1 MTRVAIT
8 GASGFV
14 GSMLA
19 RHFEDAGWDVTRLS
33 HSATTSDTSTVQFR
47 LGEDVAPDVFRTR
60 QISALVHCAYDF
72 RPANPAEIH
81 RVNVEGSRKLLEA
94 AKDGGVERIA
104 VMSSIS
110 AFEGAT
116 SKYGR
121 AKLEIEAAALSVGAL
136 VVRSGLVYGDGPATA
151 GGLFGS
157 LAKSVERR
165 VVPLIDG
172 GKHPQY
178 LIHEEDLW
186 LLLKGFL
193 EGEVLDPGKPVV
205 AAASKAWSLR
215 DLLAELARRQGRHP
229 RFVAVPWVPVWA
241 GLRLAEIVRVPVPFR
256 SDSVISLVRQDRNP
270 DFDSLAATGIAV
282 RDFSAS

>member
-1 MTRVAIT
+1 
-8 GASGFV
+8 
-14 GSMLA
+14 
-19 RHFEDAGWDVTRLS
+19 
-33 HSATTSDTSTVQFR
+33 
-47 LGEDVAPDVFRTR
+47 VFRSR

-72 RPANPAEIH
+72 GPVKPAEIH
-81 RVNVEGSRKLLEA
+81 RVNVEGSRKVFAA
-94 AKDGGVERIA
+94 AKAGGVERIA

-116 SKYGR
+116 STYGR

-151 GGLFGS
+151 GGMFGS
-157 LAKSVERR
+157 LAKSVRR
-165 VVPLIDG
+165 GVVPLIDG

-186 LLLKGFL
+186 RLLKGFFG
-193 EGEVLDPGKPVV
+193 GEVSNPGKPVV
-205 AAASKAWSLR
+205 AAASKAWPLR

-229 RFVAVPWVPVWA
+229 RFVAVPWMPVWA
-241 GLRLAEIVRVPVPFR
+241 GLRLAEMVRLPVPFR
-256 SDSVISLVRQDRNP
+256 SDSVISLVRQDRSP
-270 DFDSLAATGIAV
+270 DFDSLAAAGITA